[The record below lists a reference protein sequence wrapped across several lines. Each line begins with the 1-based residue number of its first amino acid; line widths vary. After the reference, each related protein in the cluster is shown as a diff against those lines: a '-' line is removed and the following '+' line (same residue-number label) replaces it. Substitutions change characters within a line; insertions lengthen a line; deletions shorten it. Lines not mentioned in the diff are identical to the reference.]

1 MSKKDKTQNVQ
12 TKSIYKN
19 EESKVTNTNFQ
30 SLKSLEASWIQKQ
43 KIKRK
48 SKKKKRLSR
57 SWYGD
62 LFLGIFLGFFALFS
76 AYPLVFTICNSLKP
90 LSEIFIFPPKLFPQN
105 PTFSNFVDLFNLVGN
120 TQIPITKY
128 FFNTLFITLVGTIGH
143 VIFASLCAYPLA
155 KKNFPGKAVINQMI
169 VYSLMFSG
177 AVTSIPSYLIIS
189 GIGLLDSLWS
199 LIIPAF
205 GYTLGLFLMRQFM
218 VNVPD
223 ELLEAAKI
231 DGAGEY
237 RIFFQIVMP
246 IVKPAWLTVI
256 ILLFQQLWSSE
267 GTTYIFSEHLK
278 PFSYA
283 LSQIVS
289 GGIARTGTAA
299 AVSVIMLIVP
309 ITVFIISQSRMIE
322 TMAHSGLK

>member
-1 MSKKDKTQNVQ
+1 MAKKNKKVEI
-12 TKSIYKN
+12 TKSSIYQD
-19 EESKVTNTNFQ
+19 EQTIASNTDFQ
-30 SLKSLEASWIQKQ
+30 SLKLLEASWIQKQ

-48 SKKKKRLSR
+48 SKRRKRLSR

-62 LFLGIFLGFFALFS
+62 LFLSIILGAFALFS
-76 AYPLVFTICNSLKP
+76 AYPLVFTISNSLKP
-90 LSEIFIFPPKLFPQN
+90 LNEIFIFPPKLFPQN
-105 PTFSNFVDLFNLVGN
+105 ASIENFIDLFNLVGN

-128 FFNTLFITLVGTIGH
+128 FFNTLFITLIGTAGH
-143 VIFASLCAYPLA
+143 VILASLCAYPLA
-155 KKNFPGKAVINQMI
+155 KKKFPGKTIINQMI
-169 VYSLMFSG
+169 VYSLMFSS
-177 AVTSIPSYLIIS
+177 AVTAIPSYLILS
-189 GIGLLDSLWS
+189 GLGLLDSLWS

-205 GYTLGLFLMRQFM
+205 GFTLGLFLMRQVM
-218 VNVPD
+218 VTIPD

-237 RIFFQIVMP
+237 RIFFSIVMP
-246 IVKPAWLTVI
+246 MVKPAWLTVI
-256 ILLFQQLWSSE
+256 ILLFQQLWSSD
-267 GTTYIFSEHLK
+267 GTTYIFTESKK

-283 LSQIVS
+283 LSQIVA
-289 GGIARTGTAA
+289 GGIARQGTAA